1 MACRT
6 KVFVLVVFCLL
17 VVSILFAATTTANDV
32 ATERKEET
40 NYVADVNTG
49 VEKDLKEHTI
59 GLIGEVAKDLDMKT
73 LEDEK
78 HKRRYGRGHYGIY
91 NDGNNGAHN
100 GNHHCYYPHC

>member
-17 VVSILFAATTTANDV
+17 VVSILFAATTTANDM

-49 VEKDLKEHTI
+49 VANDLKEHTI
-59 GLIGEVAKDLDMKT
+59 GLTGEVAKDLDMET
-73 LEDEK
+73 LEEEK
-78 HKRRYGRGHYGIY
+78 HRRYGRRYHHRRGHGHY
-91 NDGNNGAHN
+91 
-100 GNHHCYYPHC
+100 HCHYPHC